1 MVIRPRLGGAV
12 CLVPFFLVQ
21 IIGRILSVQI
31 LIDATIVLG
40 IIGIIFS
47 DQIYDFF
54 FLDSNSTSSLYAGN
68 LALQYGYDPKG
79 QNGEIWNPSD
89 YKISEIYNL
98 YPEKRFKL
106 PEEGSAGFLFYTDKK
121 SLKSKRMEFYDF
133 RLGGSYFV
141 DYEFHFH
148 PHDGKRDRTTYKE
161 IKLEDI
167 SDRMVFVPLEKL

>member
-1 MVIRPRLGGAV
+1 MVIRRRLGGTV
-12 CLVPFFLVQ
+12 CVLPAFLVMIVGHMLNIQ
-21 IIGRILSVQI
+21 IIINISF
-31 LIDATIVLG
+31 IVS
-40 IIGIIFS
+40 IIGSFFS
-47 DQIYDFF
+47 DKIYDLL

-89 YKISEIYNL
+89 YKISEIYKL

-121 SLKSKRMEFYDF
+121 GLKSNRMEFYDY

-141 DYEFHFH
+141 DYEFYFH
-148 PHDGKRDRTTYKE
+148 QYDDKGDETIRKE
-161 IKLEDI
+161 VSIDDI